1 MYVQVQNTTF
11 CSIFTINDPFPIK
24 LSWMVYHHKLEC
36 LVKISDCSVQ
46 GQGHSCFNIFIL
58 LSIEPFVSRLDVHEC
73 VLCEK
78 SGMYGHG
85 HSKGL
90 LLIRVYDCF
99 YYLVF

>member
-1 MYVQVQNTTF
+1 MELLCLSVSVCPGFVQ
-11 CSIFTINDPFPIK
+11 
-24 LSWMVYHHKLEC
+24 
-36 LVKISDCSVQ
+36 KIPS
-46 GQGHSCFNIFIL
+46 
-58 LSIEPFVSRLDVHEC
+58 EPFVSRHDVHEC

-99 YYLVF
+99 YHLVF

>member
-58 LSIEPFVSRLDVHEC
+58 LSIEPFVSRLDAMMH
-73 VLCEK
+73 
-78 SGMYGHG
+78 H
-85 HSKGL
+85 HSQS
-90 LLIRVYDCF
+90 VNT
-99 YYLVF
+99 VM